1 MREGP
6 NSMSYQQPKPLSK
19 EQKSWIILGSG
30 LLFLL
35 TIGGIIQATTSPS
48 PASNSQTSIATS
60 NPAPTYAAAP
70 NPLPSTWPSAS
81 PTPVP
86 TPTPP
91 PTPIPTPIPTPTPAP
106 TPTPLSATINDFKL
120 ECSPVTVSQIVNDP
134 AIYYPGAV
142 TFTATIDDFLQNSSG
157 ETAAMNVTDPN
168 DPTSVLYVQLSLWAD
183 VTQMNKGD
191 TVVIWGTGE
200 GTVSG
205 KNGFGGSIQE
215 AAVQENYLTDTT
227 TGYQDDSDPSP

>member
-1 MREGP
+1 
-6 NSMSYQQPKPLSK
+6 
-19 EQKSWIILGSG
+19 
-30 LLFLL
+30 
-35 TIGGIIQATTSPS
+35 
-48 PASNSQTSIATS
+48 
-60 NPAPTYAAAP
+60 
-70 NPLPSTWPSAS
+70 
-81 PTPVP
+81 
-86 TPTPP
+86 
-91 PTPIPTPIPTPTPAP
+91 
-106 TPTPLSATINDFKL
+106 
-120 ECSPVTVSQIVNDP
+120 VTVSQIVNDP